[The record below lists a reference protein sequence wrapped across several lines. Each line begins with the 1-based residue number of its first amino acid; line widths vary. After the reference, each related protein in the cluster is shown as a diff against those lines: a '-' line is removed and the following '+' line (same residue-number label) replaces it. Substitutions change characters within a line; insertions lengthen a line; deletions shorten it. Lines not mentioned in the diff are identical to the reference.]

1 MERVEGYDFQ
11 QLMEMTKLRM
21 KIKRMAES
29 SKIPFPLLPCL
40 SELFKN
46 IDQRLEEIDL
56 SLKEYKSGVIF
67 PGVIGRTEDQ
77 LQKTSRSQLGQN
89 HCEPKRTLLTY
100 CSVCWLTP
108 NLYNFGAMAALSK
121 LQIKNT
127 KDINQTD
134 MRQIFM
140 KKKLNLF

>member
-1 MERVEGYDFQ
+1 
-11 QLMEMTKLRM
+11 MTKLQI

-29 SKIPFPLLPCL
+29 SKVPFPLLPCL

-56 SLKEYKSGVIF
+56 SLKESKSGVIF

-77 LQKTSRSQLGQN
+77 SQKTSRSQLGQN
-89 HCEPKRTLLTY
+89 HCEPKRALRTY
-100 CSVCWLTP
+100 RSVCWMTP
-108 NLYNFGAMAALSK
+108 NLGNFGAMTALSK

-127 KDINQTD
+127 EDINQSN